1 MTLLSICHIYIATL
15 LPLCSL
21 IPAVYSEQ
29 KLKNLQFEC
38 REEKRQFIKNWV
50 QTADAAESK
59 MDDDTISIQ
68 KKMIVIDKDA
78 VSTQGHEIWT
88 QGRKG
93 RIDDFGKG
101 YIMEYGHIII
111 IIMLLIY
118 MTRYGHN

>member
-1 MTLLSICHIYIATL
+1 
-15 LPLCSL
+15 
-21 IPAVYSEQ
+21 
-29 KLKNLQFEC
+29 
-38 REEKRQFIKNWV
+38 
-50 QTADAAESK
+50 

-68 KKMIVIDKDA
+68 KKLIVIDKDA
-78 VSTQGHEIWT
+78 VSTQGYEIWT

-93 RIDDFGKG
+93 RIEEFGKG